1 MSSNTTANTISSGRL
16 IVAYYPFSL
25 IIVGTILNL
34 TTLFILFRPVFRD
47 TTRQPVVY
55 YMRTIAVFD
64 ILMLY
69 GWNLDH
75 YLDIVHGFI
84 LLTYTIPTC
93 KIFGFL
99 NYFAGQSSAWLRVF
113 VCLDRYLAV
122 SRLHRTWFNRRKGV
136 SIIISTIITVITL
149 FNLHFFIFACFHRS
163 NGTINPNAQLY
174 RIYPLWD
181 YINLGVYN
189 CAPFIFMVTL
199 NTSVI
204 YHLLQRR
211 QMQIIQNSRIQHR
224 TISITLVITTF
235 LFLIM
240 TIPATIVA
248 AFFFTTPTTTLA
260 KVLDSTLYT
269 YHALSFIIYF
279 ITFKEFRQ
287 ECLILFGCYNYN
299 IFTLSHNSVE
309 NFMNDPQIPTTIT
322 ITPAQQNRHNKTRVY
337 ALRCIVGAWLVGL
350 IMLIPIIMSI
360 SLSKINVFV
369 HAIIQGTTTVNSYIS
384 TTGTPIVSTSNNS
397 VTSMTNNTNVT
408 INPPVRKCQNLT
420 FTSYMSYAT
429 GTKPWSV
436 AAGHLNGDNYTDLI
450 VANRNSYTVGIY
462 FNNGDGTFQNQKLV
476 INGSLP
482 QYVIAKD
489 VNDDQNIDILIAES
503 ASNAIGV
510 SLGNGYGGF
519 TAEVDYSV
527 GMYPYWI
534 DTGDLNGDQNVDLVI
549 VNDYNSNV
557 DVLLGDG
564 HGRFDTGY
572 TYSTA
577 QYPVAV
583 AIIIRLVYFLDMVT
597 QRFEHGDDSP
607 RAIHHGE

>member
-1 MSSNTTANTISSGRL
+1 MSSNTTTNAISSGRL

-34 TTLFILFRPVFRD
+34 ATLFILFRPVFRD

-163 NGTINPNAQLY
+163 NGTINPNARLY

-199 NTSVI
+199 NTGVI

-211 QMQIIQNSRIQHR
+211 QMQVIQNSRIQHR
-224 TISITLVITTF
+224 TISTTLVITTF

-260 KVLDSTLYT
+260 KVLDSALYT
-269 YHALSFIIYF
+269 YHVLSFIIYF

-287 ECLILFGCYNYN
+287 ECLILFGCYNHN
-299 IFTLSHNSVE
+299 IRRRI
-309 NFMNDPQIPTTIT
+309 DPTT
-322 ITPAQQNRHNKTRVY
+322 K
-337 ALRCIVGAWLVGL
+337 
-350 IMLIPIIMSI
+350 
-360 SLSKINVFV
+360 
-369 HAIIQGTTTVNSYIS
+369 
-384 TTGTPIVSTSNNS
+384 
-397 VTSMTNNTNVT
+397 
-408 INPPVRKCQNLT
+408 
-420 FTSYMSYAT
+420 
-429 GTKPWSV
+429 
-436 AAGHLNGDNYTDLI
+436 
-450 VANRNSYTVGIY
+450 
-462 FNNGDGTFQNQKLV
+462 
-476 INGSLP
+476 
-482 QYVIAKD
+482 
-489 VNDDQNIDILIAES
+489 
-503 ASNAIGV
+503 
-510 SLGNGYGGF
+510 
-519 TAEVDYSV
+519 
-527 GMYPYWI
+527 
-534 DTGDLNGDQNVDLVI
+534 
-549 VNDYNSNV
+549 
-557 DVLLGDG
+557 
-564 HGRFDTGY
+564 
-572 TYSTA
+572 
-577 QYPVAV
+577 
-583 AIIIRLVYFLDMVT
+583 
-597 QRFEHGDDSP
+597 QRY
-607 RAIHHGE
+607 